1 MPLTTMQ
8 LDWPQSLMS
17 FFFSKTD
24 NLSKITIYKLY
35 LEEEIL
41 GLDIREDRI
50 FAAASPTLYYHI
62 EPKFYVNFRQSEVFL
77 NCNIHHTS

>member
-1 MPLTTMQ
+1 MQ
-8 LDWPQSLMS
+8 KQNPRPACSYRSSLS
-17 FFFSKTD
+17 GDVLFAYFSVVLLSRET
-24 NLSKITIYKLY
+24 NLSHPVKIL
-35 LEEEIL
+35 
-41 GLDIREDRI
+41 